1 LKSNNIGNKTVNGN
15 NKTVNGNNKTVNGN
29 NKTVNLS
36 TRIDKIIY
44 EQLVDDAAKKG
55 ISINS
60 LMNSIA
66 KHHITWKRY
75 ADEIG
80 FVPITKRMLGKIFKY
95 LDEESIEKIAK
106 DLGGTVPKE
115 LLFLTY
121 EKMNFENMMQILEI
135 NALRFGV
142 VKHTENNGA
151 HSLNIHH
158 GISKEFSRF
167 LGSAHQNL
175 ADELSLKLTIT
186 NSDKNML
193 CFEIEDPNDLMT

>member
-1 LKSNNIGNKTVNGN
+1 MVILKGALFLKSKNGN
-15 NKTVNGNNKTVNGN
+15 H
-29 NKTVNLS
+29 KTVNLS

-44 EQLVDDAAKKG
+44 DQLVDDATKKG
-55 ISINS
+55 ISLNS

-115 LLFLTY
+115 LLFLSY

-135 NALRFGV
+135 NALRFGI
-142 VKHTENNGA
+142 VKHNEKDGK

-158 GISKEFSRF
+158 GISKEFSHF
-167 LGSAHQNL
+167 LACAHQSL
-175 ADELSLKLTIT
+175 ADDLSLKLTIT
-186 NSDKNML
+186 NSDKNMM
-193 CFEIEDPNDLMT
+193 CFEIEDPK

>member
-1 LKSNNIGNKTVNGN
+1 MTAQNVNHKTM
-15 NKTVNGNNKTVNGN
+15 
-29 NKTVNLS
+29 NLS
-36 TRIDKIIY
+36 CRIDKMVY
-44 EQLVDDAAKKG
+44 DQLVEDAAKKG

-80 FVPITKRMLGKIFKY
+80 FVPITKRMLGKIFKH
-95 LDEESIEKIAK
+95 LDKESIEKIAK

-115 LLFLTY
+115 LLFLTFN
-121 EKMNFENMMQILEI
+121 KMNFENLMQILEI

-142 VKHTENNGA
+142 VKHSEIDGK

-158 GISKEFSRF
+158 GISENFSHF
-167 LGSAHQNL
+167 LGCAHL
-175 ADELSLKLTIT
+175 RMAEDLSLKMKIT
-186 NSDKNML
+186 NSDRNMI
-193 CFEIEDPNDLMT
+193 CMTIEKPKLD